1 MKNQKAKIGLVMKSL
16 NADFFKDMQAGA
28 EKFVRD
34 TDCCELIS
42 VGTATQTEIE
52 RQIELVDHLAD
63 SGVDAIVVV
72 PIDSKALVAPV
83 ARAIAKGVTV
93 VNIDIKLDDN
103 LLSRAGI
110 DVDFVGPDNFSASY
124 CIGSLLADAMDPG
137 DEVALI
143 EGLRAADN
151 ARQRKA
157 GFEKAIAEHNLKC
170 VASETANWEISEAEK
185 VFSDILDSHPGIKA
199 VFSCNDA
206 MALGVIN
213 TLKDK
218 GFNAGDIKV
227 VGFDNDE
234 VMAPLLREHW
244 LFGTIDAFG
253 SRMAVEGIKHALRLI
268 AEGKTSMGSKAMEY
282 EVIR

>member
-1 MKNQKAKIGLVMKSL
+1 MKDSKAKIGLVMKSL

-28 EKFVRD
+28 EKFVAE
-34 TDCCELIS
+34 TGCCELIS
-42 VGTATQTEIE
+42 VGTDSQTEID
-52 RQIELVDHLAD
+52 RQIELFDRLAD

-83 ARAIAKGVTV
+83 ARAVTKGVTV

-103 LLSRAGI
+103 LLAQAGI
-110 DVDFVGPDNFSASY
+110 EVDFVGPDNFSASY
-124 CIGSLLADAMDPG
+124 AIGSLLAESLDPG

-157 GFEKAIAEHNLKC
+157 GFDKAIAEHGLNC
-170 VASETANWEISEAEK
+170 VVSETANWETAEAEK
-185 VFSDILDSHPGIKA
+185 VISGIIEEHPGIKA
-199 VFSCNDA
+199 VFCCNDA
-206 MALGVIN
+206 MALGAIN
-213 TLKDK
+213 VLKEK
-218 GFNAGDIKV
+218 GFKAGDIKV

-234 VMAPLLREHW
+234 VMRPLLSDGW

-253 SRMAVEGIKHALRLI
+253 SRMAEEGIKHALLLM
-268 AEGKTSMGSKAMEY
+268 AEGKSTLGSKAMEY

>member
-1 MKNQKAKIGLVMKSL
+1 MKSPKAKIGLVMKSL
-16 NADFFKDMQAGA
+16 NADFFKDMRAGA

-42 VGTATQTEIE
+42 VGTDTQTEIE

-83 ARAIAKGVTV
+83 VRALSKGVTV

-103 LLSRAGI
+103 LLSQAGVE
-110 DVDFVGPDNFSASY
+110 VDFVGPDNFSASY
-124 CIGSLLADAMDPG
+124 CIGSLLADVMYPG

-170 VASETANWEISEAEK
+170 VASETANWETSEAEK
-185 VFSDILDSHPGIKA
+185 VFYDILDSHPGIKA

-213 TLKDK
+213 ILKKK
-218 GFNAGDIKV
+218 GLNAGDIKV

-234 VMAPLLREHW
+234 VMRPLLREHW

-253 SRMAVEGIKHALRLI
+253 SRMAEEGIKHALRLI
-268 AEGKTSMGSKAMEY
+268 ADGKTSMGTKAMEY